1 MSNALALLMPMAM
14 MLPAIPADDARVQD
28 QLSPTAPLV
37 QSLQD
42 QSDSS
47 PAQAPVAEEAE
58 RQQIWF
64 PFIRAYRPLILQQTR
79 VQGRIVIRVS
89 ARRPTG
95 AAPIV
100 PPRTSA
106 PTQQQNYREVKMG
119 KCVTANRIA
128 WMQPDNQRLIFV
140 MNNRT
145 LVSARLNKK
154 CRARDFYS
162 GFYVERRNDGKIC
175 IKRDELQSRAGSKCK
190 LRSFRQLVRN
200 AN

>member
-1 MSNALALLMPMAM
+1 MSNALALLLPMAM
-14 MLPAIPADDARVQD
+14 MLPAIPADGARAQA
-28 QLSPTAPLV
+28 QSPATSPIILSMQEQTE
-37 QSLQD
+37 
-42 QSDSS
+42 SS
-47 PAQAPVAEEAE
+47 PAQSPASDKAE
-58 RQQIWF
+58 RQKIWF
-64 PFIRAYRPLILQQTR
+64 PFSHAHRPIILQQTR

-89 ARRPTG
+89 AKRPTG
-95 AAPIV
+95 AAPIDAT
-100 PPRTSA
+100 RSSA
-106 PTQQQNYREVKMG
+106 PTQQQTYREVKMG
-119 KCVTANRIA
+119 KCVTANSIA

-200 AN
+200 AS